1 MTSATATQVK
11 KTVKPTRRRL
21 DAQMIPTIA
30 AVVIFILMIIMGQ
43 ALFGTY
49 LRLGFVSS
57 LFIDHAYLIILAV
70 AMTLPVLTGGI
81 DLSVGA
87 IVAITAVVGVKLTN
101 AGVHRVA
108 GFDVPGARHR
118 IHHFDQGADLPRK

>member
-87 IVAITAVVGVKLTN
+87 IVAITAVYGLELLVACIQAYVFTILTVVYLN
-101 AGVHRVA
+101 DALH
-108 GFDVPGARHR
+108 PGH
-118 IHHFDQGADLPRK
+118 